1 MYITD
6 LLIVGKGGLQGDCL
20 SSLLFKMIINTLIK
34 TIDEERIRCLGY
46 NFCNLLSCQPW
57 FQFVDDS
64 VLVTSTE
71 QNS

>member
-6 LLIVGKGGLQGDCL
+6 LLIVGKGVLQGECL
-20 SSLLFKMIINTLIK
+20 ISLLFKMIINTLIK

-57 FQFVDDS
+57 FPFVDDS
-64 VLVTSTE
+64 AFVTSTE
-71 QNS
+71 QDS